1 MGYNRK
7 NILKRKID
15 IQNVVLEHKR
25 HGATQEWVFE
35 NIVYPTYRIS
45 RRTYYDYL
53 GENAKAELKRIEQV
67 ERMQTCLFS

>member
-25 HGATQEWVFE
+25 HGATQEWIYE
-35 NIVYPTYRIS
+35 NIVWPTYRIS

-53 GENAKAELKRIEQV
+53 GENAKAELRKLETC
-67 ERMQTCLFS
+67 EKMQLNIF